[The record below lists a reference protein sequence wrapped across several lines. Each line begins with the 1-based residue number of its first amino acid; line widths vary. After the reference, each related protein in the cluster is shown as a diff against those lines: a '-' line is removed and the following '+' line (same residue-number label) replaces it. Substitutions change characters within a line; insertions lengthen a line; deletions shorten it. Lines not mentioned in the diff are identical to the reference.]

1 MSKKMPSDTAT
12 WLQLATAGIVGF
24 MTAIVGAF
32 SAAWHLAGQ
41 VRKLEH
47 DNHLSRID
55 RDEKLGKL
63 LEYVVREG
71 KETRHTL
78 DGKIAVAN
86 SILEEKVVTSADRLE
101 ERIEDN
107 ATRLEA
113 RVDNQSRDLDTRLRA
128 VEREVAILSAGQK
141 IYPVSPRP

>member
-1 MSKKMPSDTAT
+1 
-12 WLQLATAGIVGF
+12 
-24 MTAIVGAF
+24 
-32 SAAWHLAGQ
+32 
-41 VRKLEH
+41 
-47 DNHLSRID
+47 
-55 RDEKLGKL
+55 
-63 LEYVVREG
+63 
-71 KETRHTL
+71 
-78 DGKIAVAN
+78 VAN

-141 IYPVSPRP
+141 IYPVRPRP